1 MKNIFRYILALAAVS
16 LTAVAC
22 VKETPFQPGD
32 PEEEGCYGVYFPAQE
47 SDLVRDPADAKT
59 ATISVMRTNT
69 EGAITVPVTVVDT
82 AGIFTVSELVFE
94 DGQSESSISLEFP
107 DAEVG
112 VTYELSLSIDDWQYA
127 SKYSSNP
134 NTLSFS
140 ILFEKWNDLGVGR
153 WIVGSNDYF
162 TPFEASVHIW
172 QNDEDPDMFRIPM
185 VDALTGENVY
195 TSDQD
200 EYFYFTI
207 LNPGDKLGE
216 VTISTDDLIYF
227 DPYNTGYI
235 NSNYPGDPVYMLHI
249 FNLTNTTE
257 ADAANNRVLYYQ
269 EAAGDEEP
277 LPSAVAIAPFYYLM
291 GAGGGWNQ
299 SVYEDVVTLVF
310 PGGELVDYSLS
321 VLTGLTADG
330 LLPVQF
336 TVGADVDEV
345 RYQVYEGTL
354 TAGEVANYTSLIGLG
369 DTEYEVAPVLGSPF
383 SISCSATGLYTLVA
397 VSMDAEGEA
406 QQSVSTQVYYLAEGE
421 EMPVAVFAGIE
432 ATNKY
437 GGRGWTSDNTMEY
450 YIYGSDLVSVKTYL
464 ARYDAFMQ
472 NQQAVIN
479 SLLGQPDVDAETLEQ
494 INGTGTIGVYSGQTP
509 GTEYVFLVYASN
521 GYESTAI
528 YATTKTTGVFD
539 VNLED
544 ILGTYKVTYTS
555 YFNGPGLT
563 ESWVIEA
570 SDDEEKGNIMLT
582 SIAGLSGGNP
592 VYGNFDKESAT
603 ISFFDSQLIG
613 NLDASTALYFMNANS
628 YDDVSFDIVSDKSF
642 TGPSEMFGIN
652 VNGGSQWYEIYTSVS
667 AVKTGDASASAYGT
681 FSVEGKAVEA
691 GTKIEGTAGYQPE
704 AVLCGPREARKAE
717 FSVELTPGAAPIER
731 SFDRTSV
738 KGYATLV
745 NE

>member
-82 AGIFTVSELVFE
+82 AGIFTVSKLVFE

-140 ILFEKWNDLGVGR
+140 ILFEKWNDLGVGT
-153 WIVGSNDYF
+153 F
-162 TPFEASVHIW
+162 TDVVASQVHTNFDAISTNVHIY
-172 QNDEDPDMFRIPM
+172 QNDADKTQYRIPM
-185 VDALTGENVY
+185 SGIY
-195 TSDQD
+195 SDGCD
-200 EYFYFTI
+200 EYLYLT
-207 LNPGDKLGE
+207 LMSPGNSVGDVV
-216 VTISTDDLIYF
+216 VTQDGLVWFDPFDTGISVSTDGGVGNMLYYHMGATGAEENLWAYSYVAQYADDGKTPEVIRLAPYVLIG
-227 DPYNTGYI
+227 NTGY
-235 NSNYPGDPVYMLHI
+235 G
-249 FNLTNTTE
+249 
-257 ADAANNRVLYYQ
+257 ADMSQ
-269 EAAGDEEP
+269 EAN
-277 LPSAVAIAPFYYLM
+277 AI
-291 GAGGGWNQ
+291 
-299 SVYEDVVTLVF
+299 TIVF

-321 VLTGLTADG
+321 VLTGLTTDG
-330 LLPVQF
+330 VLPVQF

-383 SISCSATGLYTLVA
+383 GISCSETGLYTLVA

-479 SLLGQPDVDAETLEQ
+479 SLLDQPDVDAETLEQ

-738 KGYATLV
+738 EGYATLV

>member
-1 MKNIFRYILALAAVS
+1 MKNIYRYILALAAVS

-69 EGAITVPVTVVDT
+69 VGAITVPVTVVDT
-82 AGIFTVSELVFE
+82 AGIFTVSKLVFE

-140 ILFEKWNDLGVGR
+140 ILFEKWNDLGVGT
-153 WIVGSNDYF
+153 F
-162 TPFEASVHIW
+162 TDVVASLLTNFDAISTNVHIY
-172 QNDEDPDMFRIPM
+172 QNDADKTQYRIPM
-185 VDALTGENVY
+185 SGIY
-195 TSDQD
+195 SDGCD
-200 EYFYFTI
+200 EYLYLT
-207 LNPGDKLGE
+207 LMSPGNSVGDVV
-216 VTISTDDLIYF
+216 VTQDGLVWFDPFDTGISVSTDGGVGNMLYYHMGATGAEENLWAYSYVAQYADDGKTPEVIRLAPYVLIG
-227 DPYNTGYI
+227 NTGY
-235 NSNYPGDPVYMLHI
+235 G
-249 FNLTNTTE
+249 
-257 ADAANNRVLYYQ
+257 ADMSQ
-269 EAAGDEEP
+269 EAN
-277 LPSAVAIAPFYYLM
+277 AI
-291 GAGGGWNQ
+291 
-299 SVYEDVVTLVF
+299 TIVF

-479 SLLGQPDVDAETLEQ
+479 SLLDQPDVDAETLEQ

-652 VNGGSQWYEIYTSVS
+652 VNGGNQWYEIYTSVS

-681 FSVEGKAVEA
+681 FSVEGKAVEV

-717 FSVELTPGAAPIER
+717 FSVEFTPGAAPLER

-738 KGYATLV
+738 EGYATLV

>member
-140 ILFEKWNDLGVGR
+140 ILFEKWNDLGVGT
-153 WIVGSNDYF
+153 F
-162 TPFEASVHIW
+162 TDVVVSQVLPNFDAISTDVHIY
-172 QNDEDPDMFRIPM
+172 QNDADKTQYRIPM
-185 VDALTGENVY
+185 SGIY
-195 TSDQD
+195 SDSCD
-200 EYFYFTI
+200 EYLYLT
-207 LNPGDKLGE
+207 LMNPGNSVGDVV
-216 VTISTDDLIYF
+216 VTQDGLVWFDPFDTGISVSTDGGVGNMLYYHMGATGAEENLWAYSYVAQYADDGTTPEVIRLAPYVLIG
-227 DPYNTGYI
+227 DTGY
-235 NSNYPGDPVYMLHI
+235 G
-249 FNLTNTTE
+249 
-257 ADAANNRVLYYQ
+257 ADMTQ
-269 EAAGDEEP
+269 EAN
-277 LPSAVAIAPFYYLM
+277 AI
-291 GAGGGWNQ
+291 
-299 SVYEDVVTLVF
+299 TIVF

-321 VLTGLTADG
+321 VLTGLTTDG
-330 LLPVQF
+330 VLPVQF

-383 SISCSATGLYTLVA
+383 GISCSATGLYTLVA

-406 QQSVSTQVYYLAEGE
+406 QQSASTQVYYLAEGDE
-421 EMPVAVFAGIE
+421 KPVKVFAGIE

-437 GGRGWTSDNTMEY
+437 GGKGWTSDNTMEY

-464 ARYDAFMQ
+464 ARYDAFLQ

-479 SLLGQPDVDAETLEQ
+479 SLLSQPDVDAEILEQ
-494 INGTGTIGVYSGQTP
+494 INGTGTIGVYSDQTP

-528 YATTKTTGVFD
+528 YATTKTTGVLD
-539 VNLED
+539 VTLED
-544 ILGTYKVTYTS
+544 MLGTYDVTYTS
-555 YFNGPGLT
+555 YFNGSGLT

-570 SDDEEKGNIMLT
+570 SDDETKGNIMLT
-582 SIAGLSGGNP
+582 SISGLSGGNP

-603 ISFFDSQLIG
+603 MSFFDGQYIG
-613 NLDASTALYFMNANS
+613 NLDDATALYFMNAAS
-628 YDDVSFDIVSDKSF
+628 YDDVSFDIVGEGRF

-652 VNGGSQWYEIYTSVS
+652 VNGGNQWYEIYTSVS

-681 FSVEGKAVEA
+681 FSVEGKAVEV

-717 FSVELTPGAAPIER
+717 FSVEFTPGAAPLER

-738 KGYATLV
+738 EGYATLV

>member
-1 MKNIFRYILALAAVS
+1 MKNIYRYILALAAVS

-47 SDLVRDPADAKT
+47 CDLVRDPADAKT

-140 ILFEKWNDLGVGR
+140 ILFEKWNDLGVGT
-153 WIVGSNDYF
+153 F
-162 TPFEASVHIW
+162 TDVVASQVLTNFDVISTDVHIY
-172 QNDEDPDMFRIPM
+172 QNDADKTQYRIPM
-185 VDALTGENVY
+185 SGIY
-195 TSDQD
+195 SDSCD
-200 EYFYFTI
+200 EYLYLT
-207 LNPGDKLGE
+207 LMSPGNSVGDVV
-216 VTISTDDLIYF
+216 VTQDGLVWFDPFDTGISVSTDGGVGNMLYYHMGATGAEENLWAYSYVAQYADDGKTPEVIRLAPYVLIG
-227 DPYNTGYI
+227 NTGY
-235 NSNYPGDPVYMLHI
+235 G
-249 FNLTNTTE
+249 
-257 ADAANNRVLYYQ
+257 ADMSQ
-269 EAAGDEEP
+269 EAN
-277 LPSAVAIAPFYYLM
+277 AI
-291 GAGGGWNQ
+291 
-299 SVYEDVVTLVF
+299 TIVF

-479 SLLGQPDVDAETLEQ
+479 SLLDQPDVDAETLEQ

-652 VNGGSQWYEIYTSVS
+652 VNGGNQWYEIYTSVS

-681 FSVEGKAVEA
+681 FSVEGKAVEV

-717 FSVELTPGAAPIER
+717 FSVEFTPGAAPLER

-738 KGYATLV
+738 EGYATLV

>member
-140 ILFEKWNDLGVGR
+140 ILFEKWNDLGVGT
-153 WIVGSNDYF
+153 F
-162 TPFEASVHIW
+162 TDVVVSQVLPNFDAISTDVHIY
-172 QNDEDPDMFRIPM
+172 QNDADKTQYRIPM
-185 VDALTGENVY
+185 SGIY
-195 TSDQD
+195 SDSCD
-200 EYFYFTI
+200 EYLYLT
-207 LNPGDKLGE
+207 LMNPGNSVGDVV
-216 VTISTDDLIYF
+216 VTQDGLVWFDPFDTGISVSTDGGVGNMLYYHMGATGAEENLWAYSYVAQYADDGTTPEVIRLAPYVLIG
-227 DPYNTGYI
+227 DTGY
-235 NSNYPGDPVYMLHI
+235 G
-249 FNLTNTTE
+249 
-257 ADAANNRVLYYQ
+257 ADMTQ
-269 EAAGDEEP
+269 EAN
-277 LPSAVAIAPFYYLM
+277 AI
-291 GAGGGWNQ
+291 
-299 SVYEDVVTLVF
+299 TIVF

-479 SLLGQPDVDAETLEQ
+479 SLLDQPDVDAEILEQ

-738 KGYATLV
+738 EGYATLV

>member
-1 MKNIFRYILALAAVS
+1 MKNIYRYILALAAVS

-140 ILFEKWNDLGVGR
+140 ILFEKWNDLGVGT
-153 WIVGSNDYF
+153 F
-162 TPFEASVHIW
+162 TDVVVSQVLPNFDAISTDVHIY
-172 QNDEDPDMFRIPM
+172 QNDADKTQYRIPM
-185 VDALTGENVY
+185 SGIY
-195 TSDQD
+195 SDSCD
-200 EYFYFTI
+200 EYLYLT
-207 LNPGDKLGE
+207 LMNPGNSVGDVV
-216 VTISTDDLIYF
+216 VTQDGLVWF
-227 DPYNTGYI
+227 DPFDTGISVGTDGGVGNMFYYHMGATGAEENLWAYSYVAQYADDGTTPEVIRLAPYVLIGDTGY
-235 NSNYPGDPVYMLHI
+235 G
-249 FNLTNTTE
+249 
-257 ADAANNRVLYYQ
+257 ADMTQ
-269 EAAGDEEP
+269 EAN
-277 LPSAVAIAPFYYLM
+277 AI
-291 GAGGGWNQ
+291 
-299 SVYEDVVTLVF
+299 TIVF

-321 VLTGLTADG
+321 VLTGLTTDG
-330 LLPVQF
+330 VLPVQF

-383 SISCSATGLYTLVA
+383 GISCSATGLYTLVA

-406 QQSVSTQVYYLAEGE
+406 QQSASTQVYYLAEGDE
-421 EMPVAVFAGIE
+421 KPVKVFAGIE

-437 GGRGWTSDNTMEY
+437 GGKGWTSDNTMEY

-464 ARYDAFMQ
+464 ARYDAFLQ

-479 SLLGQPDVDAETLEQ
+479 SLLSQPDVDAEILEQ
-494 INGTGTIGVYSGQTP
+494 INGTGTIGVYSDQTP

-528 YATTKTTGVFD
+528 YATTKTTGVLD
-539 VNLED
+539 VTLED
-544 ILGTYKVTYTS
+544 MLGTYDVTYTS
-555 YFNGPGLT
+555 YFNGSGLT

-570 SDDEEKGNIMLT
+570 SDDETKGNIMLT
-582 SIAGLSGGNP
+582 SISGLSGGNP

-603 ISFFDSQLIG
+603 MSFFDGQYIG
-613 NLDASTALYFMNANS
+613 NLDDATALYFMNAAS
-628 YDDVSFDIVSDKSF
+628 YDDVSFDIVGEGRF

-652 VNGGSQWYEIYTSVS
+652 VNGGNQWYEIYTSVS

-681 FSVEGKAVEA
+681 FSVEGKAVEV

-717 FSVELTPGAAPIER
+717 FSVEFTPGAAPLER

-738 KGYATLV
+738 EGYATLV

>member
-82 AGIFTVSELVFE
+82 AGIFTVSKLVFE

-140 ILFEKWNDLGVGR
+140 ILFEKWNDLGVGT
-153 WIVGSNDYF
+153 F
-162 TPFEASVHIW
+162 TDVVASQVLTNFDAISTNVHIY
-172 QNDEDPDMFRIPM
+172 QNDADKTQYRIPM
-185 VDALTGENVY
+185 SGIY
-195 TSDQD
+195 SDGCD
-200 EYFYFTI
+200 EYLYLT
-207 LNPGDKLGE
+207 LMSPGNSVGDVV
-216 VTISTDDLIYF
+216 VTQDGLVWFDPFDTGISVSTDGGVGNMLYYHMGATGAEENLWAYSYVAQYADDGKTPEVIRLAPYVLIG
-227 DPYNTGYI
+227 NTGY
-235 NSNYPGDPVYMLHI
+235 G
-249 FNLTNTTE
+249 
-257 ADAANNRVLYYQ
+257 ADMSQ
-269 EAAGDEEP
+269 EAN
-277 LPSAVAIAPFYYLM
+277 AI
-291 GAGGGWNQ
+291 
-299 SVYEDVVTLVF
+299 TIVF

-321 VLTGLTADG
+321 VLTGLTTDG
-330 LLPVQF
+330 VLPVQF

-383 SISCSATGLYTLVA
+383 GISCSETGLYTLVA

-479 SLLGQPDVDAETLEQ
+479 SLLDQPDVDAETLEQ

-738 KGYATLV
+738 EGYATLV

>member
-1 MKNIFRYILALAAVS
+1 MKNIYRYILALAAVS

-140 ILFEKWNDLGVGR
+140 ILFEKWNDLGVGT
-153 WIVGSNDYF
+153 F
-162 TPFEASVHIW
+162 TDVVASQVLPNFDVISTDVHIY
-172 QNDEDPDMFRIPM
+172 QNDADKTQYRIPM
-185 VDALTGENVY
+185 SGIY
-195 TSDQD
+195 SDSCD
-200 EYFYFTI
+200 EYLYLT
-207 LNPGDKLGE
+207 LMSPGNSVGDVV
-216 VTISTDDLIYF
+216 VTQDGLVWFDPFDTGISVSTDGGVGNMLYYHMGATGAEENLWAYSYVAQYADDGKTPEVIRLAPYVLIG
-227 DPYNTGYI
+227 NTGY
-235 NSNYPGDPVYMLHI
+235 G
-249 FNLTNTTE
+249 
-257 ADAANNRVLYYQ
+257 ADMSQ
-269 EAAGDEEP
+269 EAN
-277 LPSAVAIAPFYYLM
+277 AI
-291 GAGGGWNQ
+291 
-299 SVYEDVVTLVF
+299 TIVF

-544 ILGTYKVTYTS
+544 ILGTYEVTYTS

-738 KGYATLV
+738 EGYATLV

>member
-1 MKNIFRYILALAAVS
+1 MKNIYRYILALAAVS

-47 SDLVRDPADAKT
+47 CDLVRDPADAKT

-140 ILFEKWNDLGVGR
+140 ILFEKWNDLGVGT
-153 WIVGSNDYF
+153 F
-162 TPFEASVHIW
+162 TDVVVSQVLTNFDAISTDVHIY
-172 QNDEDPDMFRIPM
+172 QNDADKTQYRIPM
-185 VDALTGENVY
+185 SGIY
-195 TSDQD
+195 SDSCD
-200 EYFYFTI
+200 EYLYLT
-207 LNPGDKLGE
+207 LMNPGNSVGDVV
-216 VTISTDDLIYF
+216 VTQDGLVWF
-227 DPYNTGYI
+227 DPFDTGISVGTDGGVGNMFYYHMGATGAEENLWAYSYVAQYADDGTTPEVIRLAPYVLIGDTGY
-235 NSNYPGDPVYMLHI
+235 G
-249 FNLTNTTE
+249 
-257 ADAANNRVLYYQ
+257 ADMTQ
-269 EAAGDEEP
+269 EAN
-277 LPSAVAIAPFYYLM
+277 AI
-291 GAGGGWNQ
+291 
-299 SVYEDVVTLVF
+299 TIVF

-321 VLTGLTADG
+321 VTTGQTTDG
-330 LLPVQF
+330 ALPVQF
-336 TVGADVDEV
+336 TAGTDVDEV

-354 TAGEVANYTSLIGLG
+354 TDGEVANYVSLIGLG

-383 SISCSATGLYTLVA
+383 AIRCSATGLYTLVA

-479 SLLGQPDVDAETLEQ
+479 SLLDQPDVDAETLEQ

-592 VYGNFDKESAT
+592 VYGNFDKESAN

-738 KGYATLV
+738 EGYATLV

>member
-82 AGIFTVSELVFE
+82 AGIFTVSKLVFE

-140 ILFEKWNDLGVGR
+140 ILFEKWNDLGVGT
-153 WIVGSNDYF
+153 F
-162 TPFEASVHIW
+162 TDVVASQVLTNFDVISTDVHIY
-172 QNDEDPDMFRIPM
+172 QNDADKTQYRIPM
-185 VDALTGENVY
+185 SGIY
-195 TSDQD
+195 SDGCD
-200 EYFYFTI
+200 EYLYLT
-207 LNPGDKLGE
+207 LMSPGNSVGDVV
-216 VTISTDDLIYF
+216 VTQDGLVWFDPFDTGISVSTDGGVGNMLYYHMGATGAEENLWAYSYVAQYADDGKTPEVIRLAPYVLIG
-227 DPYNTGYI
+227 NTGY
-235 NSNYPGDPVYMLHI
+235 G
-249 FNLTNTTE
+249 
-257 ADAANNRVLYYQ
+257 ADMSQ
-269 EAAGDEEP
+269 EAN
-277 LPSAVAIAPFYYLM
+277 AI
-291 GAGGGWNQ
+291 
-299 SVYEDVVTLVF
+299 TIVF

-321 VLTGLTADG
+321 VLTGLTTDG
-330 LLPVQF
+330 VLPVQF

-383 SISCSATGLYTLVA
+383 GISCSETGLYTLVA

-479 SLLGQPDVDAETLEQ
+479 SLLDQPDVDAETLEQ

-738 KGYATLV
+738 EGYATLV